1 MFFKQKKIQ
10 KRVTGKWGIPRSAEC
25 SETRGHRF
33 SVKKN
38 RNCSEENYLTTQ
50 GPQCIYAVCSQYT
63 DICFVIENVN
73 RRGAKMKPHVLSG
86 CKMIPPPPPPQAQIQ
101 KRLSW
106 IASCRTKLN

>member
-10 KRVTGKWGIPRSAEC
+10 KKVTGKWGIPRSAEC

-50 GPQCIYAVCSQYT
+50 GPRVYTLYAHNIPT
-63 DICFVIENVN
+63 FV
-73 RRGAKMKPHVLSG
+73 L
-86 CKMIPPPPPPQAQIQ
+86 
-101 KRLSW
+101 
-106 IASCRTKLN
+106 